1 MSADAGQEHVAV
13 VLRIR
18 DAFERGEYDAIIGDL
33 HDDCEFR
40 NPEYAIEPGI
50 RRGRAAFI
58 RALQNVNQIIEFRI
72 ELEELHPLGDM
83 VIVGYRAVGTGRE
96 SGVPIDQR
104 FGHVWTFQDGKVKS
118 LEWFRSY
125 DDALMAASA

>member
-1 MSADAGQEHVAV
+1 MSSGTDRDLVAV
-13 VLRIR
+13 VRKIF
-18 DAFERGEYDAIIGDL
+18 DAFERGDYDGIMGL
-33 HDDCEFR
+33 LRDDCEFR
-40 NPEYAIEPGI
+40 NPEHAIEPGI
-50 RRGRAAFI
+50 RRGRAGFI
-58 RALQNVNQIIEFRI
+58 GALQNVNQILEFRI
-72 ELEELHPLGDM
+72 ELEELHTLGDV

-125 DDALMAASA
+125 EDALAAASA